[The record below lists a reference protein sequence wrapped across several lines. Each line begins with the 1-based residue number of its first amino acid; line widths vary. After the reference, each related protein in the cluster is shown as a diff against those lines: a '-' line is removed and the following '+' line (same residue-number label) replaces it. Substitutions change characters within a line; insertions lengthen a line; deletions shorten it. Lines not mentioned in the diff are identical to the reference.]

1 MKVKD
6 VMHGLTTVDSAKA
19 IEEAA
24 KVMEGH
30 LVGSLLVEENEGFVG
45 VITERDILRK
55 VVAKG
60 LSAGD
65 TKVMEVM
72 SKPILTIDSNESIV
86 DAQKMMDENNVR
98 RLFVTEEGEIK
109 GVISTRNIARN
120 VRYALAS
127 KLVGN
132 FKKEAY

>member
-6 VMHGLTTVDSAKA
+6 VMHRLTTVHSKEVVED
-19 IEEAA
+19 AA
-24 KVMEGH
+24 KVMELN
-30 LVGSLLVEENEGFVG
+30 LVGSLLVKDEEKYVG

-60 LSAGD
+60 LNAGS
-65 TKVMEVM
+65 TKVKEVM
-72 SKPILTIDSNESIV
+72 SSPILTIGPEESIV
-86 DAQKMMDENNVR
+86 EAQKKMDDNNVR
-98 RLFVTEEGEIK
+98 RLFVKDGEEIK

-127 KLVGN
+127 KLVGK
-132 FKKEAY
+132 FKREAY